1 MTDFVLGQPEPPRSR
16 LGARFAAVGLVVVLV
31 VCLLTTRL
39 FYLQVMQGG
48 YFAGLSEDSQS
59 ASVPLAAARGLIYDR
74 NGRPLAINVPSYVV
88 RIRPADLPFPDRDAV
103 VGELSTLL
111 DIPASQIIQLLDG
124 YANRQFDQV
133 QIASDVPSDVARIL
147 IEDSRNLP
155 GVAVTVDERREY
167 EYGSLM
173 SDIIGYNGQV
183 SADELSQLSGLGY
196 LGGDQI
202 GRAGV
207 EQSYESELRGVNG
220 EQQVERD
227 ASGKIVRTI
236 QVTQEPQAGDSLE
249 LTLDVQTQQE
259 ALDSI
264 DWALQYVH
272 LQRAVVIVMNPQNGQ
287 ILAMVSLPNY
297 DDNQFALGISSA
309 DYQSLLDD
317 PNHPLINWAI
327 GDQFPPGS
335 TYKLVTGSGA
345 LMDGYITDTTQL
357 QTAGYLEIGSYK
369 YYDWNRKGFGP
380 QDIYEAFA
388 HSSDTFF
395 YQLAGDLGI
404 DRLAYWAQDWGFGA
418 PTGIDL
424 PGEANGIVPTNAWKE
439 SVFNQ
444 PIYPGEVYQAG
455 IGQGYDAATPLQLL
469 NAYAALANGGT
480 LYQPQVV
487 NRVLAP
493 DGSVVQ
499 DFQPQ
504 VLSQVDV
511 SPDVLEIMR
520 QAARDVVTSRT
531 TTLNL
536 TDEPIAIAGKTGTA
550 EFGTRDANGHL
561 PYHTWFVGWVP
572 NPPNAPF
579 DASKTDSQLAIL
591 AFAYAAN
598 TRGNAAVEIVKY
610 FLQEHYHLGV
620 DLTRPDLLKSG
631 FEYAGH

>member
-1 MTDFVLGQPEPPRSR
+1 MTDLMLGQPEPPRSR
-16 LGARFAAVGLVVVLV
+16 LGARFAAVGLIVVLV

-48 YFAGLSEDSQS
+48 YFAGLAEANQS
-59 ASVPLAAARGLIYDR
+59 TTVALPAARGLIYDSQ
-74 NGRPLAINVPSYVV
+74 GRPLAINVPSYVV

-111 DIPASQIIQLLDG
+111 SIPSSQIIQQLDS

-155 GVAVTVDERREY
+155 GVTVSVDERREY

-173 SDIIGYNGQV
+173 ADVLGYTGQV
-183 SADELSQLSGLGY
+183 SASELPDLSGLGY
-196 LGGDQI
+196 AGGDEI

-207 EQSYESELRGVNG
+207 EESYESELRGVNG

-227 ASGKIVRTI
+227 ASGRIIRTVE
-236 QVTQEPQAGDSLE
+236 VTQEPRAGDSIE
-249 LTLDVQTQQE
+249 LSLDVQTQQE

-264 DWALQYVH
+264 NWALQYVH
-272 LQRAVVIVMNPQNGQ
+272 LQRAVIIVMNPQNGQ
-287 ILAMVSLPNY
+287 ILAMVSLPAY
-297 DDNQFALGISSA
+297 DDNQFALGISQA
-309 DYQSLLDD
+309 DYQALLDD

-345 LMDGYITDTTQL
+345 LMDGFINDQTQL
-357 QTAGYLEIGSYK
+357 ETAGYLEIGTYK

-380 QDIYEAFA
+380 QNIYQAFA

-404 DRLAYWAQDWGFGA
+404 DRLAQWAGQWGFGA

-424 PGEANGIVPTNAWKE
+424 PGEVPGIVPTNAWKE
-439 SVFNQ
+439 NVFNQ

-455 IGQGYDAATPLQLL
+455 IGQGYDAVTPLQLL

-480 LYQPQVV
+480 LYEPQVV
-487 NRVLAP
+487 SRVLAP

-499 DFQPQ
+499 DFQPKVLAQ
-504 VLSQVDV
+504 VGV
-511 SPDVLEIMR
+511 SPSVLEIMR
-520 QAARDVVTSRT
+520 SAARDVVTSRT

-536 TDEPIAIAGKTGTA
+536 ADEPIAIAGKTGTA

-572 NPPNAPF
+572 NPSNAPF
-579 DASKTDSQLAIL
+579 DASSTNSQLAIL

-620 DLTRPDLLKSG
+620 DLTRPDLLQAG